1 MMNRSRPTLAFSL
14 HPRNLTLAA
23 LTPLLLALAALAGA
37 APGDDNRAPYLG
49 DCQDLKIPAGNK
61 VAFHAFGV
69 GVQIYTWT
77 GTSWSF
83 VSPEA
88 LLFADHGDHDLV
100 GFHFAGPT
108 WEGLDGSSV
117 VGAVDQ
123 GCTPNPD
130 AIPWLRLKAASNE
143 GRGIFQ
149 RVTYIQRLYTV
160 GGEAPTVPGTFPG
173 QVARVPYS
181 AEYFFYRAAR

>member
-1 MMNRSRPTLAFSL
+1 MMNCSRPTLAFSL
-14 HPRNLTLAA
+14 HPRKVTLAA
-23 LTPLLLALAALAGA
+23 LAPLLLALAALAGA
-37 APGDDNRAPYLG
+37 APGEDNRAPDLG
-49 DCQDLKIPAGNK
+49 DCQDLRVPKGNK
-61 VAFHAFGV
+61 VAFHTFGV

-88 LLFADHGDHDLV
+88 LLFDESEDHDLV

-117 VGAVDQ
+117 VGTVDES
-123 GCTPNPD
+123 CTPNLD
-130 AIPWLRLKAASNE
+130 AIPWLRVKAVSNE
-143 GRGIFQ
+143 GHGIFR
-149 RVTYIQRLYTV
+149 RVTYIQRLYTA
-160 GGEAPTVPGTFPG
+160 GGKAPTVPGTFPG